1 MDSHFKLSLAYG
13 HRGWNFSVI
22 LNLGCVALNPS
33 HGNIIKG
40 STWNLWRCRHRGR
53 ESCRPGGQP
62 WLSGCLSSIPLAR
75 KMRGFPIGILTTYG
89 LSLHDYRPPSR
100 QSPPMPKWEIHSH
113 VSHFP
118 KFEPLLTSAWFC
130 YYTGSSGHH
139 FSLFVQSLQFLLGR
153 RSVWKR
159 A

>member
-1 MDSHFKLSLAYG
+1 MLEFQCSFKP
-13 HRGWNFSVI
+13 
-22 LNLGCVALNPS
+22 GCVALNPS

-53 ESCRPGGQP
+53 ESCRLQHPPLCGVSLIPGGQP
-62 WLSGCLSSIPLAR
+62 WLSGCLSSIPPAR

-100 QSPPMPKWEIHSH
+100 QSPLMPKWEIHSH

-118 KFEPLLTSAWFC
+118 KCEPLPTSAWFC
-130 YYTGSSGHH
+130 YCTESSGHH